1 MRRQDVRRRWEQ
13 RRWRDAAPAAALAL
27 PFVAPA
33 WWAAT
38 PLGLA
43 AVPALAAVL
52 VVAHHRGGDAARGAR
67 AGLLGGGLAATMLA
81 VSCAQ
86 GVCGSGDCV
95 STCVAAGLAGAAAL
109 LPGAWGRGAR
119 WGWWAVGA
127 AALGAGAA
135 CAPMGLAGLAVVPA
149 LAAVV
154 PVQLVARWRR
164 PAPG

>member
-33 WWAAT
+33 WWAGST
-38 PLGLA
+38 LGVA
-43 AVPALAAVL
+43 AVPALAAAL

-67 AGLLGGGLAATMLA
+67 AGLLAGAIAATMLA

-95 STCVAAGLAGAAAL
+95 TTCLAAGLAGAASL
-109 LPGAWGRGAR
+109 VPGAWGRDLQ

-135 CAPMGLAGLAVVPA
+135 CVPMGLAGLAVVPA

-154 PVQLVARWRR
+154 PVQFVARWRR
-164 PAPG
+164 PAAG